1 VQGVL
6 NVHYRLKYLLLNM
19 KTELKSGQILL
30 ISGDL
35 VTFALVTAAGFATHR
50 ELGTAPLVRILA
62 VFLPLLAGWLAI
74 LPFSRLYDLEIVSD
88 VRQLWR
94 PFWAMVVCMPFAM
107 WLRSAWLNTTVIP
120 VFVLVMAGISALAIL
135 AWRAVFVW
143 LGRNRTGQW
152 TKSS

>member
-1 VQGVL
+1 MNKPTL
-6 NVHYRLKYLLLNM
+6 NTAQM
-19 KTELKSGQILL
+19 QL
-30 ISGDL
+30 IAGDL

-74 LPFSRLYDLEIVSD
+74 LPFSRLYDLEIAYD
-88 VRQLWR
+88 ARQLWR

-135 AWRAVFVW
+135 VWRAVFVW